1 MARLTPVNERG
12 LTDRRSFL
20 EALKQVRKDGYAA
33 AVGDVTFG
41 AAAVAAPV
49 FNQAGGV
56 EAVVSLRGPEAR
68 MSAERIRM
76 IAPLV
81 VETADVI
88 SRDFFDPSVRR
99 STV

>member
-1 MARLTPVNERG
+1 M
-12 LTDRRSFL
+12 
-20 EALKQVRKDGYAA
+20 
-33 AVGDVTFG
+33 
-41 AAAVAAPV
+41 
-49 FNQAGGV
+49 
-56 EAVVSLRGPEAR
+56 VSLRGPEAR

-88 SRDFFDPSVRR
+88 SRDFFDPPVRR

>member
-49 FNQAGGV
+49 FN
-56 EAVVSLRGPEAR
+56 
-68 MSAERIRM
+68 
-76 IAPLV
+76 
-81 VETADVI
+81 
-88 SRDFFDPSVRR
+88 
-99 STV
+99 

>member
-49 FNQAGGV
+49 
-56 EAVVSLRGPEAR
+56 
-68 MSAERIRM
+68 
-76 IAPLV
+76 
-81 VETADVI
+81 
-88 SRDFFDPSVRR
+88 
-99 STV
+99 